1 MSRDDRDVP
10 GCEKPFVKAFGNLEM
25 RAANAVTFPL
35 LLAAIMASTLSM
47 QAWAQSRG
55 WGSPPID
62 LTAALVPSEADRR
75 PIAGLAPE
83 LVQRPAIRYVA
94 LSHTEARASDVRSDN
109 RQSLSATFELGR
121 AIASAANQPAARLSH
136 EIPLARD
143 RGTFMVAAAVN
154 DSFALDFYLDS
165 GAADVNLPL
174 QVFDALRKSGSIQPE
189 DIVGS
194 EKYLMAN
201 GGQNSATIFVIKK
214 LTVGSVAL
222 HNVRASVSTSTGL
235 PLLGMSFLRRFASWS
250 VDNERNV
257 LILR

>member
-1 MSRDDRDVP
+1 M
-10 GCEKPFVKAFGNLEM
+10 L
-25 RAANAVTFPL
+25 
-35 LLAAIMASTLSM
+35 
-47 QAWAQSRG
+47 
-55 WGSPPID
+55 
-62 LTAALVPSEADRR
+62 
-75 PIAGLAPE
+75 
-83 LVQRPAIRYVA
+83 
-94 LSHTEARASDVRSDN
+94 
-109 RQSLSATFELGR
+109 
-121 AIASAANQPAARLSH
+121 
-136 EIPLARD
+136 
-143 RGTFMVAAAVN
+143 AAAVN

-194 EKYLMAN
+194 ERYLLAN